1 MPDNMAR
8 TRQYFYVADGRG
20 QSFPLRLLPRLSC
33 DQARSVFR
41 IGGVPL
47 SLFLAAD
54 CSALMW
60 RNISEPPES
69 SLMKPKPR
77 SAFHIFKV
85 PVAIALYF
93 PFAFRPP
100 HLDFGERGAR
110 AQFCRTACNDTE

>member
-1 MPDNMAR
+1 
-8 TRQYFYVADGRG
+8 
-20 QSFPLRLLPRLSC
+20 
-33 DQARSVFR
+33 
-41 IGGVPL
+41 
-47 SLFLAAD
+47 
-54 CSALMW
+54 
-60 RNISEPPES
+60 
-69 SLMKPKPR
+69 MKPKPR